1 MKKIFTQILRCWYVF
16 FLLAS
21 APVYGQCPVGYTQS
35 QINWD
40 FLDYLVSNGS
50 YSGFVTNAM
59 ASSQHFMMGTTR
71 VSVDAATPSF
81 TLAGE
86 NATHTGELAG
96 YTGQDVQYTPT
107 INNDSIV
114 ITFDQVVTNA
124 RFALYDIDNLASFR
138 ISARDAAGTALTPI
152 VTLQATTILTLGGI
166 PTAVTVGTASA
177 TNLPTNSNSGS
188 AIISVTGP
196 VKVIKIVILNRGSDP
211 QFWLSDING
220 CVSGSFPNNWRNI
233 SRPFTGMPAYILTVE
248 DNNFLMLNPANGRAK
263 PLFTDPGWTNVNGM
277 AYDPVNRVLY
287 YTFSLMPTSIT
298 NKTIWKYDLDAETIG
313 TLVANVT
320 TSLGIPTYDQGV
332 ESGSASFYNGFYYFG
347 VESSN
352 STRTS
357 GRENTVWRIE
367 FDVANNPTRATQ
379 VYATRSDS
387 SIGGTNTL
395 IHDWSDVG
403 VTNNAMMYDFD
414 GAASD
419 PEWYHFNLMTG
430 QRTEY
435 TPVGTGINHPRQLA
449 IDWAE
454 NVYNQGN
461 ILSTTPSTGFI
472 VPYNYNGTVNAAQN
486 YTVTVNAVPPSGSWG
501 DCSEAFRPLCDF
513 GDAPASY
520 DPDPWSPAVH
530 ERDTALRIGPTF
542 DREWNKISSL
552 PANADGADE
561 DGLSYTPIFSPGA
574 GNFLA
579 QVAVYNNTGGNA
591 TLIAWL
597 DFNGN
602 GTFDAGEACQTLPP
616 VPSAPTLQNRYLY
629 WPSAP
634 TPLPNGSYTYLRI
647 RLTRAVH
654 GMTNANPTGY
664 YEDGE
669 TEDYTILVDNYVL
682 TVNLLSFNANLVAGD
697 KVKLDW
703 TSSGEENFNGFEVQ
717 RSADNSNWTV
727 INTINATGNGNA
739 AENSYMDT
747 DINPLPGKS
756 FYRLRMISGGGTYR
770 YSDVRTVTIR
780 KGIQD
785 ITVSPNPA
793 SETAQLSILSLQNA
807 EAGMTIIDMNGRVVY
822 QQTMAVTKGM
832 NNIDIPVVQKLNN
845 GMYIIQV
852 RMQEET
858 ITEKLV
864 ISKK

>member
-1 MKKIFTQILRCWYVF
+1 MKKTFTQILSWCFF
-16 FLLAS
+16 FLLSSGPAF
-21 APVYGQCPVGYTQS
+21 AQCPVGYTQS

-40 FLDYLVSNGS
+40 FLDHLVSTGS
-50 YSGFVTNAM
+50 YTGFVTNAM
-59 ASSQHFMMGTTR
+59 ASNQFFMMGTTR
-71 VSVDAATPSF
+71 VGIAAATPSF

-114 ITFDQVVTNA
+114 ITFDQEVTNA

-138 ISARDAAGTALTPI
+138 ISARNIGGTALNPA
-152 VTLQATTILTLGGI
+152 VTLQASTILALGGV

-177 TNLPTNSNSGS
+177 TNLLNNTNQGS
-188 AIISVTGP
+188 AIITVAGP
-196 VKVIKIVILNRGSDP
+196 VKVIKIVILNRGNDP
-211 QFWLSDING
+211 VFWMSDING
-220 CVSGSFPNNWRNI
+220 CVSGNFPNNWRNI
-233 SRPFTGMPAYILTVE
+233 SRPFTGMPAYVLTVVN
-248 DNNFLMLNPANGRAK
+248 NNFLMLNPANGRAK

-277 AYDPVNRVLY
+277 AYDPVNRILY
-287 YTFSLMPTSIT
+287 YTFSLTTNSLT
-298 NKTIWKYDLDAETIG
+298 NKTIWKYNVDAETIG
-313 TLVANVT
+313 TLVSNVT

-332 ESGSASFYNGFYYFG
+332 ESGSASFYNGYYYFG

-352 STRTS
+352 PARTS

-367 FDVANNPTRATQ
+367 FDAVQNATRATQ
-379 VYATRSDS
+379 VYASRSDS
-387 SIGGTNTL
+387 SISGTNTL
-395 IHDWSDVG
+395 IHDWSDIG
-403 VTNNAMMYDFD
+403 VTNNSMMYDFD
-414 GAASD
+414 GATSD

-430 QRTEY
+430 QRTEF
-435 TPVGTGINHPRQLA
+435 TPTGTGINLPRQLA

-461 ILSTTPSTGFI
+461 ISLPSPSTGFI

-486 YTVTVNAVPPSGSWG
+486 YTVTLNGVPPSGSWG

-513 GDAPASY
+513 GDAPATY

-561 DGLSYTPIFSPGA
+561 DGLAYVPIFSPGA
-574 GNFLA
+574 GNYLA
-579 QVAVYNNTGGNA
+579 QVSVYNNTGGNA

-602 GTFDAGEACQTLPP
+602 GTFDTGEACQTIPP
-616 VPSAPTLQNRYLY
+616 VPSSTSMQNRFLF

-634 TPLPNGSYTYLRI
+634 TPIPNGSYTYLRI
-647 RLTRAVH
+647 RMTRAVH

-669 TEDYTILVDNYVL
+669 TEDYTVLVDNFPL
-682 TVNLLSFNANLVAGD
+682 SVNLLSFNAKLIAD
-697 KVKLDW
+697 DLVKLDW
-703 TSSGEENFNGFEVQ
+703 TTSGEENFNGFEIQ
-717 RSADNSNWTV
+717 RSTDNINWTV
-727 INTINATGNGNA
+727 LGTLNATGNGTA
-739 AENSYMDT
+739 LENEYFFT
-747 DINPLPGKS
+747 DMNILPAKS
-756 FYRLRMISGGGTYR
+756 FYRLRLISGDGKFR
-770 YSDVRTVTIR
+770 YSEVKTVNI
-780 KGIQD
+780 KNGIQE

-793 SETAQLSILSLQNA
+793 SSMATLSVNALLNSEGLLSISDINGKLVYRQSVTLNK
-807 EAGMTIIDMNGRVVY
+807 GVNTIDM
-822 QQTMAVTKGM
+822 
-832 NNIDIPVVQKLNN
+832 PVVQKLNS
-845 GMYIIQV
+845 GIYMVQV
-852 RMQEET
+852 SINNET
-858 ITEKLV
+858 MTEKL
-864 ISKK
+864 IIQKK

>member
-1 MKKIFTQILRCWYVF
+1 MKKTFTQIVCRWLF
-16 FLLAS
+16 FLFLS
-21 APVYGQCPVGYTQS
+21 NPSFSQCPVGYTQS
-35 QINWD
+35 QMNWD
-40 FLDYLVSNGS
+40 YLDYLMTTGS
-50 YSGFVTNAM
+50 YSGFVTNVM
-59 ASSQHFMMGTTR
+59 ASNQHFMMGTTR
-71 VSVDAATPSF
+71 VSIAAATPSF
-81 TLAGE
+81 TLIGE
-86 NATHTGELAG
+86 NATHTGELVG

-124 RFALYDIDNLASFR
+124 RFALYDIDNIASFR
-138 ISARDAAGTALTPI
+138 ISARDAAGAALNPTI
-152 VTLQATTILTLGGI
+152 TLQASTILVLGGT
-166 PTAVTVGTASA
+166 PPAPTVGTAST
-177 TNLPTNSNSGS
+177 TNLANNSNMGS
-188 AIISVTGP
+188 AIISVAGP
-196 VKVIKIVILNRGSDP
+196 VKVIKIVILNRGNDP
-211 QFWLSDING
+211 VFWMSDING

-277 AYDPVNRVLY
+277 AYDPVNRILY
-287 YTFSLMPTSIT
+287 YTFSLTTNSLA
-298 NKTIWKYDLDAETIG
+298 NKTIWKYNVDAETIG
-313 TLVANVT
+313 TLVPDVT
-320 TSLGIPTYDQGV
+320 AALGIPTYDQGV
-332 ESGSASFYNGFYYFG
+332 ESGSASFYNGYYYFG

-352 STRTS
+352 SARTS

-367 FDVANNPTRATQ
+367 FDAVQNPTRATQ

-387 SIGGTNTL
+387 TIGSTNTL

-430 QRTEY
+430 QRIEF
-435 TPVGTGINHPRQLA
+435 TPSGTGINHPRQLA

-461 ILSTTPSTGFI
+461 ILATTPSNGFI

-486 YTVTVNAVPPSGSWG
+486 YTVTLNGVPPSGSWG

-561 DGLSYTPIFSPGA
+561 DGLAYVPIFSPTSGSY
-574 GNFLA
+574 LA
-579 QVAVYNNTGGNA
+579 QVSVYNNTGGNS

-597 DFNGN
+597 DYNGN
-602 GTFDAGEACQTLPP
+602 GTFDAGEACQTIPP
-616 VPSAPTLQNRYLY
+616 IPSSPAAQNRFLY

-634 TPLPNGSYTYLRI
+634 TPIPNGSYTYLRI
-647 RLTRAVH
+647 RMTRAIH

-669 TEDYTILVDNYVL
+669 TEDYTVLVDAYPLKVD
-682 TVNLLSFNANLVAGD
+682 LLSFDAKLLIDN

-703 TSSGEENFNGFEVQ
+703 TTSGEENFNGFEVQ
-717 RSADNSNWTV
+717 RSADNINWTV
-727 INTINATGNGNA
+727 LHTVSATGNGNA
-739 AENSYMDT
+739 LENDYFYADL
-747 DINPLPGKS
+747 NPLPAKS
-756 FYRLRMISGGGTYR
+756 FYRLKLISGDGKFI
-770 YSDVRTVTIR
+770 YSEVRT
-780 KGIQD
+780 
-785 ITVSPNPA
+785 ITVKNEIQRITISPNPA
-793 SETAQLSILSLQNA
+793 SNEGTLSIYSLVDKDALVNIFDISGKLVYRQTIAVSKGTNNVNLSIIEKLNSGIYMVQLSMDDEQ
-807 EAGMTIIDMNGRVVY
+807 M
-822 QQTMAVTKGM
+822 
-832 NNIDIPVVQKLNN
+832 
-845 GMYIIQV
+845 
-852 RMQEET
+852 
-858 ITEKLV
+858 TEKL
-864 ISKK
+864 IINKK